1 MKHVL
6 LLFTCILSTLT
17 FAQEEWVGFNI
28 EEETKQLYPKDVIPV
43 VNEDNNQIAMFFTN
57 RKVVFGKLY
66 GQDKKLIGSINNVII
81 PKKGKVLIGAIYNQE
96 TYTLFF
102 SNNNK
107 SHFSSVSLNFKTGN
121 FNITEDLNIEFKKE
135 KLVEFLVLKNK
146 LHILSVS
153 KKEDVLISRTLTN
166 KGLIKTTNYDLSSQA
181 IVNNIDR
188 DYPLYPLLFGN
199 PNYATIEVINSE
211 VPNSLEQTN
220 AFTKLYV
227 DNNKLTI
234 TNNLFNKYTYVIS
247 LDLDGDSYNFN
258 SIINTGYTDN
268 HYGANSNSFIHKDKL
283 LTIYSTLDNL
293 SFSAYNLDDFE
304 LIKTF
309 NINDK
314 EEITFKNTPIIQEG
328 GAFDN
333 YRELEK
339 TSKFLRK
346 ITQSKIGITA
356 YSKNEDL
363 IITLGASVEIDRG
376 GLAMVNFGVFGVVA
390 YGLLIDNFNSYT
402 RTKSTRISCLFDNDL
417 NHKTG
422 EIPLNQFDQIKTF
435 QDANT
440 NYNNAHL
447 QTLFRYQSSY
457 LLGNYNKKT
466 GEYTLTT
473 FDN

>member
-1 MKHVL
+1 MKYAL
-6 LLFTCILSTLT
+6 ILFAFVFSTLT
-17 FAQEEWVGFNI
+17 SAQEEWVGFNI

-43 VNEDNNQIAMFFTN
+43 VNEDTNQIAMFFTN
-57 RKVVFGKLY
+57 RKVIFGNLHDQNK
-66 GQDKKLIGSINNVII
+66 QLIGSINNVII
-81 PKKGKVLIGAIYNQE
+81 PKKGKILIGAIYDQE

-107 SHFSSVSLNFKTGN
+107 SHFSSVSLSFKTGN
-121 FNITEDLNIEFKKE
+121 FKITEDLNIEFKKE
-135 KLVEFLVLKNK
+135 KIVEYLVLKNK

-153 KKEDVLISRTLTN
+153 RKEDVLISRTLTD
-166 KGLIKTTNYDLSSQA
+166 KGLIKTTHYDLSSQA

-199 PNYATIEVINSE
+199 PNYAAIEVVNSN

-247 LDLDGDSYNFN
+247 LDLESDSYNFN
-258 SIINTGYTDN
+258 SIINTGYTNN
-268 HYGANSNSFIHKDKL
+268 HHGANSNSFIHKDKL
-283 LTIYSTLDNL
+283 LTIYSTLDHL
-293 SFSAYNLDDFE
+293 SFSAYNLDDFG

-328 GAFDN
+328 GAFDD

-376 GLAMVNFGVFGVVA
+376 GFAMVNFGAFGVIA
-390 YGLLIDNFNSYT
+390 YGLILDSFNSYT
-402 RTKSTRISCLFDNDL
+402 RTKSTRISCLFDKDL

-422 EIPLNQFDQIKTF
+422 DIPLNEFDQIKNF
-435 QDANT
+435 QDANRT
-440 NYNNAHL
+440 YNNAHL
-447 QTLFRYQSSY
+447 QTLFKYQSSY
-457 LLGNYNKKT
+457 FLGNYNKRT
-466 GEYTLTT
+466 GEYTLTK